1 MIKNFENKSARPV
14 AGLAAPHKSIAEKP
28 EEASLIA
35 AFGVS
40 LISPDSAAPSGA
52 TLAFCHTIGILRLPL
67 SAQVAGIYGIM
78 STPSI
83 DSGFSPDF
91 WAVKPSASCSKK
103 DRQKALHLPLTMA
116 EMKTN

>member
-1 MIKNFENKSARPV
+1 MIKNFENNSARPIMV
-14 AGLAAPHKSIAEKP
+14 LTAPLNSTDKMP
-28 EEASLIA
+28 EGASLIA

-40 LISPDSAAPSGA
+40 QIPPALAVPSGA
-52 TLAFCHTIGILRLPL
+52 ILAFCHTIGILRLPL
-67 SAQVAGIYGIM
+67 SAQVAEIYGIM
-78 STPSI
+78 STSGI

-91 WAVKPSASCSKK
+91 WAVTPNVSCSKK